1 MDRSLFTANAIPITP
16 SNLLRLAFWNA
27 SNQTGYTVQVRYQ
40 IENKD
45 GSISQNLQ
53 TIVVGAAAANSQT
66 LIPLAY
72 GNLLAVTMSTF
83 GTTLQNGTL
92 YGIASLQYGSVNDNT
107 QQLPLISG
115 YVLANAP
122 LSYPLGQVRSVNS
135 GVMNPTVIAP
145 NDPGPGNEL
154 SYSNSV
160 TAQAILVAGSLL
172 FTTNATVA
180 SRIVNIAIGDQN
192 GTVYSSRVTTA
203 QTAGKSFRLC
213 FWTTPLP
220 LTPPAFTDY
229 IPILLTEPLRGLTL
243 NTTTENIQNGDEFT
257 EIRLHFNEYA
267 VI

>member
-1 MDRSLFTANAIPITP
+1 METLFTANAIPITP
-16 SNLLRLAFWNA
+16 SNILRLAFWNA
-27 SNQTGYTVQVRYQ
+27 NDQTGYTVQVRFQ

-53 TIVVGAAAANSQT
+53 TIIVGAAAANTQT
-66 LIPLAY
+66 FIPLAH

-115 YVLANAP
+115 YILADAP
-122 LSYPLGQVRSVNS
+122 LSYPLGEVRSVNS
-135 GVMNPTVIAP
+135 GVMNPKVIAP
-145 NDPGPGNEL
+145 NDPGPGIDL
-154 SYSNSV
+154 SYNNSV
-160 TAQAILVAGSLL
+160 TAQAILIAGSFL
-172 FTTNATVA
+172 FSANATVA
-180 SRIVNIAIGDQN
+180 NRVINMLIGDQN
-192 GTVYSSRVTTA
+192 GNVYSSRVTTA
-203 QTAGKSFRLC
+203 ITASQSKRIY

-220 LTPPAFTDY
+220 LTPPTLTDY

-257 EIRLHFNEYA
+257 EIRFHFKEYA